1 MHVIF
6 VEPFFP
12 RSQRHHVRGLRAVGA
27 TVSAI
32 GETPYDQLDDELKGW
47 LTHYECIYSVTD
59 EAHLEAAVRRIQGRG
74 WIDRLETTIESH
86 VLPVAHV
93 RERCGIP
100 GTTGRTAWLCRD
112 KAAMKDVLREAG
124 VPCAASARVDS
135 AAAAREFAA
144 AVGYPVIL
152 KPLDAAGAFSFLAAA
167 RLAQRPTQGLLLV

>member
-112 KAAMKDVLREAG
+112 KAAMDDLVEAARSACLSPYA
-124 VPCAASARVDS
+124 VAAALVSVIAGDS
-135 AAAAREFAA
+135 APDSEDPAHVLVRQRW
-144 AVGYPVIL
+144 
-152 KPLDAAGAFSFLAAA
+152 GAL
-167 RLAQRPTQGLLLV
+167 LGL